1 MGILASP
8 LTIIS
13 RQNSPADFEAIIDIA
28 RKNNVARIIAGLPFS
43 MDGSLGAQAEKVRDF
58 IKELCRHTDIPVEF
72 RDERLSTVLAKRIVQ
87 TVRKTN
93 KDTRYDA
100 AAAALILQGYLDD
113 ALPPKE
119 YHDDQ
124 EPEHE

>member
-1 MGILASP
+1 LGILASP